1 MLSISGGRFVTQEHK
16 NTRTQEQSNKPIRYL
31 IYGALLLLLFGC
43 SDSYTP
49 LQSNEEEKQVN
60 VISSVIISDSENDP
74 YTVENMNK
82 ALRMSIAQKKG
93 VALSSI
99 DANEYKL
106 QPNFLYVRFL
116 ANGKQGEAELKKYDT
131 SLVLFKHPMDYKP
144 IQKPAVYID
153 PSLPDSV
160 TPYFATVPVDYI
172 FGPTKYEIIKELFLA
187 EPDECDNEGCEEEQ
201 SDSLSFEKALLKKKR
216 GVSQTTAS
224 KLLDLGVSL
233 REIEW
238 TSLKMTDNLK
248 HRLKS
253 EDRKLGENPKM
264 AWSLFSSGKKL
275 GGQLKFEDD
284 ILGVQPL
291 VGVRVT
297 GGYSYYWRE
306 AHTDKDGNF
315 KIPEKWN
322 FDIDFEANFDNDQF
336 LLEDGHS
343 VYGEDLEIEKN
354 DKHSDWN
361 ETFTGN
367 KAKWCVV
374 WTAAYQYYHGEI
386 YGLNR
391 PLQNGWFNQ
400 SLDIQVYYKSDNK
413 MFIWWGDEYDG
424 LHASPG
430 VAVWIEI
437 NTKNRTSRRIY
448 ATTIHELAHSA
459 HYDNMKTNS
468 WYFPKTIEFYNLPTR
483 LKESYAAGM
492 DWFFQGKRYGKY
504 TPYLDRDKGYFSSLG
519 YAGLIED
526 LIDNNSTYAYD
537 NKKRTPSGDQVSGFT
552 INQIENAFYKSYS
565 WDGLKDNLK
574 KDYPSGKDGRKYTET
589 ALNNLFKHWSN

>member
-1 MLSISGGRFVTQEHK
+1 MNYILK
-16 NTRTQEQSNKPIRYL
+16 NVKHIRRTLCYTRTQEQSNKPIRYL

-93 VALSSI
+93 VAVASI
-99 DANEYKL
+99 DENTYKL
-106 QPNFLYVRFL
+106 EPNFLYVRFL

-160 TPYFATVPVDYI
+160 IPYFATVPVDYV
-172 FGPTKYEIIKELFLA
+172 FGPTKYEVIKELFLV
-187 EPDECDNEGCEEEQ
+187 EPDECDK
-201 SDSLSFEKALLKKKR
+201 SDSLNFEKALLKKKR

-253 EDRKLGENPKM
+253 EDSKLGENPKM

-322 FDIDFEANFDNDQF
+322 FDIDYEANFDSDDF

-343 VYGEDLEIEKN
+343 AYGEDLEIEKN
-354 DKHSDWN
+354 DKHSDWK

-552 INQIENAFYKSYS
+552 IN
-565 WDGLKDNLK
+565 
-574 KDYPSGKDGRKYTET
+574 
-589 ALNNLFKHWSN
+589 

>member
-1 MLSISGGRFVTQEHK
+1 MNYILK
-16 NTRTQEQSNKPIRYL
+16 NVKHIRRTLCYTRTQEQSNKPIRYL

-93 VALSSI
+93 VAVASI
-99 DANEYKL
+99 DENTYKL
-106 QPNFLYVRFL
+106 EPNFLYVRFL

-160 TPYFATVPVDYI
+160 IPYFATVPVDYV
-172 FGPTKYEIIKELFLA
+172 FGPTKYEVIKELFLV
-187 EPDECDNEGCEEEQ
+187 EPDEYDK
-201 SDSLSFEKALLKKKR
+201 SDSLNFEKALLKKKR

-253 EDRKLGENPKM
+253 EDSKLGESPKM

-306 AHTDKDGNF
+306 AHTDKDGKF

-322 FDIDFEANFDNDQF
+322 FDIDYEANFDSDDF

-343 VYGEDLEIEKN
+343 AYGEDLEIEKN
-354 DKHSDWN
+354 DKHSDWK

-552 INQIENAFYKSYS
+552 IN
-565 WDGLKDNLK
+565 
-574 KDYPSGKDGRKYTET
+574 
-589 ALNNLFKHWSN
+589 

>member
-1 MLSISGGRFVTQEHK
+1 MNYILK
-16 NTRTQEQSNKPIRYL
+16 NVKHIRRTLCYTRTQEQSNKPIRYL

-93 VALSSI
+93 VAVASI
-99 DANEYKL
+99 DENTYKL
-106 QPNFLYVRFL
+106 EPNFLYVRFL

-160 TPYFATVPVDYI
+160 IPYFATVPVDYV
-172 FGPTKYEIIKELFLA
+172 FGPTKYEVIKELFLV
-187 EPDECDNEGCEEEQ
+187 EPDEYDK
-201 SDSLSFEKALLKKKR
+201 SDSLNFEKALLKKKR

-253 EDRKLGENPKM
+253 EDSKLGESPKM

-306 AHTDKDGNF
+306 AHTDKDGKF

-322 FDIDFEANFDNDQF
+322 FDIDYEANFDSDDF

-343 VYGEDLEIEKN
+343 AYGEDLEIEKN
-354 DKHSDWN
+354 DKHSDWK

-374 WTAAYQYYHGEI
+374 WTAAYQYWYGEI
-386 YGLNR
+386 YGLKR
-391 PLQNGWFNQ
+391 PRQNELWNW
-400 SLDIQVYYKSDNK
+400 SMDIEVYYKNEKDYKNLFSSS
-413 MFIWWGDEYDG
+413 FIGCNAGESVGQY
-424 LHASPG
+424 ASAG
-430 VAVWIEI
+430 VFENICILAYKRFSYEI
-437 NTKNRTSRRIY
+437 Y
-448 ATTIHELAHSA
+448 GTTIHEIAHSS
-459 HYDNMKTNS
+459 HFSNMKTTSAATPQAGEFELLSDTYKETYARGIEN
-468 WYFPKTIEFYNLPTR
+468 YFIN
-483 LKESYAAGM
+483 
-492 DWFFQGKRYGKY
+492 KRYNNGIDEYRRRDYDYQYTGLVEDLMGTNPKSKCKDSRISGFHITSIETAFFKNKKFSSMKKYLLNKNSSGVNGVKY
-504 TPYLDRDKGYFSSLG
+504 TAES
-519 YAGLIED
+519 
-526 LIDNNSTYAYD
+526 ID
-537 NKKRTPSGDQVSGFT
+537 
-552 INQIENAFYKSYS
+552 
-565 WDGLKDNLK
+565 
-574 KDYPSGKDGRKYTET
+574 
-589 ALNNLFKHWSN
+589 NLFKCWGL